1 MMRISSRVLILL
13 LALSVVSIA
22 HSDSDFGV
30 KGLGARFGLIMP
42 EDPYHDGV
50 GFGLHADL
58 GRVTTDI
65 SMSAFIDYWSKSF
78 DEDIKEDV
86 PGTWEYSSLGMGA
99 DFKYIFPLDARTRP
113 YVGEGLGLVFS
124 KTKKKA
130 ERETD
135 HLANSSGSDTDIEFH
150 MLGGIEHRFGPSLK
164 GIAEFKYNVG
174 ELKYASL
181 YAGITFMF
189 GD

>member
-1 MMRISSRVLILL
+1 MRIVSRMSILM
-13 LALSVVSIA
+13 LAVSIVSVA

-42 EDPYHDGV
+42 EDPYQNAV
-50 GFGLHADL
+50 GFGVHSDL

-65 SMSAFIDYWSKSF
+65 SMSAFIDYWGKSF

-86 PGTWEYSSLGMGA
+86 PGTWEYSSFIVGA
-99 DFKYIFPLDARTRP
+99 DFKYVFPLDARTRP
-113 YVGEGLGLVFS
+113 YVGEGLGLIFS

-135 HLANSSGSDTDIEFH
+135 YLANSSGSDTDIEFH
-150 MLGGIEHRFGPSLK
+150 MLGGLEHRFSPSLK
-164 GIAEFKYNVG
+164 GMAEVKYIVS

-181 YAGITFMF
+181 CAGITFMF